1 MKSSHTNNPENIN
14 WDALIEKALQEDMKV
29 SDAFSDKLDSSINS
43 WELEEQKNTKRID
56 FRTLRRNII
65 VWATSAAAIV
75 TILFS
80 VNHLENSNPPSTT
93 QSYAEAQII
102 LSESV
107 NTLSYYLQKG
117 QKNINTADQKLNAV
131 ENKLN
136 KIIKNKQ

>member
-1 MKSSHTNNPENIN
+1 MKSNKTNNPENIN
-14 WDALIEKALQEDMKV
+14 WDALIEKALQEDMEV
-29 SDAFSDKLDSSINS
+29 SDTFSDKLDTAINS

-56 FRTLRRNII
+56 VRTIRRNIL

-80 VNHLENSNPPSTT
+80 LNHFENSQPISTT
-93 QSYAEAQII
+93 QSYAESEII
-102 LSESV
+102 LSESI

-117 QKNINTADQKLNAV
+117 QQNISTADQKLNAV
-131 ENKLN
+131 NNKLN

>member
-1 MKSSHTNNPENIN
+1 MKSNHINNPDNIN
-14 WDALIEKALQEDMKV
+14 WDALIEKALQEDMEV
-29 SDAFSDKLDSSINS
+29 SDAFSDKLDTAINS

-56 FRTLRRNII
+56 FRTLRRNIL
-65 VWATSAAAIV
+65 VWATSAAAVV

-80 VNHLENSNPPSTT
+80 VNNLENSNAPSTT
-93 QSYAEAQII
+93 QSYAEAEII

-117 QKNINTADQKLNAV
+117 QKNITTADQKLNAV

>member
-1 MKSSHTNNPENIN
+1 MKSNHINNPDNIN
-14 WDALIEKALQEDMKV
+14 WDALIEKALQEDMEV
-29 SDAFSDKLDSSINS
+29 SDAFSDKLDTAINS

-56 FRTLRRNII
+56 FRTLRRNIL
-65 VWATSAAAIV
+65 VWATSAAAVV

-80 VNHLENSNPPSTT
+80 VNNLENSNAPSTT
-93 QSYAEAQII
+93 QSYAEAEII

-117 QKNINTADQKLNAV
+117 QKNISTADKKLNAV